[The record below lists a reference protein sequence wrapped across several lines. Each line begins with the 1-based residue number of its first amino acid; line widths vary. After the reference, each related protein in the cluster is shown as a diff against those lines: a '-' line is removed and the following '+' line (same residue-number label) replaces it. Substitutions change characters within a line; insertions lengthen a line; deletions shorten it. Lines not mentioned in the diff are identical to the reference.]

1 MNVVFDLGGVV
12 VAWKPDDILAR
23 AFDDP
28 HHRALA
34 RREIIGHPDW
44 LALDRGTIS
53 HDEVI
58 ARGARRT
65 GLPEPMVKSLV
76 ESVPPSL
83 VADPH
88 VVDLLHRVSAA
99 GNRLYCL
106 SNMPVISMEYLER
119 AYSFWHLF
127 TGVVVSSRVGFCKP
141 EREIYTHLLE
151 THLLDVSDTVFID
164 DVVANLDAAAELGI
178 RTIQFL
184 DVAQCEIELKRIGC
198 L

>member
-1 MNVVFDLGGVV
+1 
-12 VAWKPDDILAR
+12 
-23 AFDDP
+23 
-28 HHRALA
+28 
-34 RREIIGHPDW
+34 
-44 LALDRGTIS
+44 
-53 HDEVI
+53 
-58 ARGARRT
+58 
-65 GLPEPMVKSLV
+65 
-76 ESVPPSL
+76 
-83 VADPH
+83 
-88 VVDLLHRVSAA
+88 
-99 GNRLYCL
+99 
-106 SNMPVISMEYLER
+106 MPVISMEYLER